1 MAPILHLSLLMV
13 EPGRVD
19 ATAGGRATDALWY
32 ADADAAAS
40 DAIAAR
46 NRAWGAC
53 LAEAFPG
60 LAPAPR
66 DAAETLD
73 EVVDDRLSAEA
84 MIRRYHRYA
93 VLEGPWNDGILRVAL
108 YDGVARL
115 DLPVRCLPRRHQPAL
130 AATLEPVVR
139 KVAEVTG
146 FTPWLATGPET
157 PGGAVAWVLDRH
169 GKWLARTARSAR
181 RETMFARFGLASA
194 TVMGLAAAA
203 IAGFFLAES
212 VRTGT
217 PMATADRTRPATFVT
232 EALLPPTDILGL
244 LLRFALSG
252 RVIGAEGPV
261 RLEVFRDA
269 YLRAGPGARYTV
281 LPTRDPAVPW
291 LLLTTLER
299 QGPAIPLGP
308 VGLAPLPLMAAVIS
322 PALWLLMVG
331 LPLWRAGPVRRW
343 RARAGVTRT
352 LLWVAGV
359 GGLLLGAQAL
369 RAGYGG

>member
-1 MAPILHLSLLMV
+1 
-13 EPGRVD
+13 
-19 ATAGGRATDALWY
+19 
-32 ADADAAAS
+32 
-40 DAIAAR
+40 
-46 NRAWGAC
+46 
-53 LAEAFPG
+53 
-60 LAPAPR
+60 
-66 DAAETLD
+66 
-73 EVVDDRLSAEA
+73 
-84 MIRRYHRYA
+84 
-93 VLEGPWNDGILRVAL
+93 
-108 YDGVARL
+108 
-115 DLPVRCLPRRHQPAL
+115 
-130 AATLEPVVR
+130 
-139 KVAEVTG
+139 
-146 FTPWLATGPET
+146 
-157 PGGAVAWVLDRH
+157 
-169 GKWLARTARSAR
+169 
-181 RETMFARFGLASA
+181 
-194 TVMGLAAAA
+194 VMGLAAAA